1 MSERQRIVIT
11 AGLPGSGKST
21 WLARLGVNAISS
33 DAIRQMLADDI
44 TDQTIHARVFATVR
58 YILRH
63 RIAIGR
69 PLTYVDATHSTVEE
83 RRPYINIGRSYGCD
97 VEAVFFDVPLE
108 ICRQRN
114 RLRERKVPDEAM
126 EMMGAKLIVPSV
138 GEGFR
143 RVSVISY

>member
-1 MSERQRIVIT
+1 
-11 AGLPGSGKST
+11 
-21 WLARLGVNAISS
+21 
-33 DAIRQMLADDI
+33 
-44 TDQTIHARVFATVR
+44 
-58 YILRH
+58 
-63 RIAIGR
+63 
-69 PLTYVDATHSTVEE
+69 
-83 RRPYINIGRSYGCD
+83 RPYINIGRSYGCD

-114 RLRERKVPDEAM
+114 RLRERIVPDEAM